1 MKVKA
6 CIAIFAALLLAALPA
21 RADDGVGKVTEMTGT
36 ATITQAGGASAQLVQ
51 GASVYAGDVITTA
64 PQSRVKVVFV
74 EGTEAVLSGRG
85 ELHVDDFVYDA
96 ADETKNKAHL
106 GFMGGAFSYVSG
118 LVAKK
123 KDPDVKINTDFGS
136 IGIRGT
142 RFIGALKNNLTWVYV
157 DKGEVEF
164 TNAGGN
170 AVIAAGS
177 GTSIRSAN
185 DAPRPPYLWGEDEVS
200 WLQRAVDDPAAQD
213 TPAMV
218 ARLEEQKQVL
228 ARQSAPA
235 AENEVG
241 GGAPAAPAAARPPQ
255 PAAEASAPASLE
267 TDSRAAADAAPARAR
282 AAGKTAAI
290 WRSIT
295 PPEIAQKVADAGG
308 ALKFATEKPA
318 TFQLAEAD
326 PAALQ
331 DSDGLLEFNLLM
343 KAEELQGSAYLELR
357 VHTAGVDGPE
367 SYARNLD
374 TQLVKAG
381 GDWQAQAVQFTLK
394 DGVTPD
400 KITCSLVINGK
411 GTILIKDPMLR
422 VLPK

>member
-1 MKVKA
+1 MKLTP
-6 CIAIFAALLLAALPA
+6 LLTALAALWLNITPA
-21 RADDGVGKVTEMTGT
+21 MADGGVGIVKELTGT
-36 ATITQAGGASAQLVQ
+36 ATVTQAGGASAQLVL
-51 GASVYAGDVITTA
+51 GASVYAQDVIKTA
-64 PQSRVKVVFV
+64 PQSRVKVVFN
-74 EGTEAVLSGRG
+74 EGTEAVLSGHG
-85 ELHVDDFVYDA
+85 ELHIDDFSYNPD
-96 ADETKNKAHL
+96 DETQNKARL
-106 GFMGGAFSYVSG
+106 GFVGGAFSYVSG

-142 RFIGALKNNLTWVYV
+142 RFIGALKNNLNWVYV

-164 TNAGGN
+164 TNSGGSV
-170 AVIAAGS
+170 VIAHGN
-177 GTSIRSAN
+177 GTSIRSAT
-185 DAPRPPYLWGEDEVS
+185 DAPRPPYLWGEDEIN

-235 AENEVG
+235 AANEVG
-241 GGAPAAPAAARPPQ
+241 GGAPAAPAAARPAQ

-267 TDSRAAADAAPARAR
+267 ADSKAVADEAPSRARV
-282 AAGKTAAI
+282 AGKTASI

-295 PPEIAQKVADAGG
+295 PPDIAKKAADAGG
-308 ALKFATEKPA
+308 ASKFTTEKPA
-318 TFQLAEAD
+318 TFLLAEAD
-326 PAALQ
+326 PAVLQ

-381 GDWQAQAVQFTLK
+381 GEWQPQAVQFELK
-394 DGVTPD
+394 DGVKPD

-411 GTILIKDPMLR
+411 GTILVKDPMLR